1 VSVATAKLDPA
12 GPSPEELARQ
22 AQGGDVSAFEALV
35 GLYGPRLLR
44 YVRQRVGNLHTAEDL
59 VQDTFVKA
67 FGGLAGYDSSRS
79 LTTWIFTIAT
89 RVAISH
95 GRRRFEVSVA
105 APDELT
111 IAAVTKPDERML
123 RQEEH
128 HNIWD
133 HARRVLPESQF
144 ASVWLKYAEDMPVS
158 QIAEIMGMSQSNVKV
173 LLHRG
178 RKRLAE
184 CIETEDRPGGRYRPV
199 GPKRSRTGSDEVKY
213 AK

>member
-1 VSVATAKLDPA
+1 MSVATTKLGPIE
-12 GPSPEELARQ
+12 PSPEDLARG
-22 AQGGDVSAFEALV
+22 AQGGDVSAFEAVV

-44 YVRQRVGNLHTAEDL
+44 YIRQRVGNLHTAEDL

-67 FGGLAGYDSSRS
+67 FGGLARYDSSRS

-111 IAAVTKPDERML
+111 IASVSEPDDRMSLEEERC
-123 RQEEH
+123 
-128 HNIWD
+128 NIWD
-133 HARRVLPESQF
+133 HARDAIPESQF
-144 ASVWLKYAEDMPVS
+144 AALWLKYAEDMPVS
-158 QIAEIMGMSQSNVKV
+158 QISEIMGMSQSNAKV

-184 CIETEDRPGGRYRPV
+184 CIETEDRSG